1 MADTEMRELIEG
13 FEVFIEEAENKAL
26 GKKFESMSM
35 KEYLDMVGKSW
46 KELDLATV
54 RENINSVWVA
64 RKDTGELPVPFP
76 SDYFLN
82 VSVIDQSLK
91 GDKYV

>member
-13 FEVFIEEAENKAL
+13 FEVFIEEAENKVL

-35 KEYLDMVGKSW
+35 KEYLDMIGKTW
-46 KELDLATV
+46 KDFNPEIV
-54 RENINSVWVA
+54 RENIGSVWVA

-82 VSVIDQSLK
+82 VSVIDQSLN
-91 GDKYV
+91 GDTYV